1 MSDDMTSSPFDH
13 VTRVAEFGDLDPVAF
28 RSEIARDARPLVL
41 RGAVADWPLVKRAQE
56 SPEALV
62 EYLIDRVSK
71 DVVDTVIA
79 PPEAHGRLLYE
90 EDLSDLNHRR
100 SLEKL
105 PNVLRGLLKQM
116 GASEPVGISIQG
128 IAAAEHLRGLEAENA
143 TELVPARTEPR
154 LWIGNAVTVAP
165 HFDAADNLA
174 CVAAG
179 RRRFILFPPDQVA
192 NLYVGPFDLTPAGV
206 PVSMVP
212 LDDPDLDRWPRYE
225 AALAAAQVAELGPGD
240 AIYIPYLWWHGVQ
253 SLEPVN
259 MLVNYWWYRDATA
272 AQHPFG
278 ALLRTCHALFGGHAR
293 RAPRGVAQPLRSL
306 CLHGR
311 PGGVR
316 AFAAANA
323 KCCPTERGIDRSTEG
338 GDGRAVP
345 AGLNADAALQSA
357 CTPSSYSLAVG

>member
-1 MSDDMTSSPFDH
+1 
-13 VTRVAEFGDLDPVAF
+13 
-28 RSEIARDARPLVL
+28 
-41 RGAVADWPLVKRAQE
+41 
-56 SPEALV
+56 
-62 EYLIDRVSK
+62 
-71 DVVDTVIA
+71 
-79 PPEAHGRLLYE
+79 
-90 EDLSDLNHRR
+90 
-100 SLEKL
+100 
-105 PNVLRGLLKQM
+105 
-116 GASEPVGISIQG
+116 
-128 IAAAEHLRGLEAENA
+128 
-143 TELVPARTEPR
+143 
-154 LWIGNAVTVAP
+154 VTVAP

-278 ALLRTCHALFGGHAR
+278 ALLRTCHALFGGMPAEH
-293 RAPRGVAQPLRSL
+293 RAAWRSLYDHYVFTADPAAFEHLPPQMRNAAQPSAESIAQLK
-306 CLHGR
+306 
-311 PGGVR
+311 
-316 AFAAANA
+316 AAM
-323 KCCPTERGIDRSTEG
+323 
-338 GDGRAVP
+338 
-345 AGLNADAALQSA
+345 AGLFQQD
-357 CTPSSYSLAVG
+357 